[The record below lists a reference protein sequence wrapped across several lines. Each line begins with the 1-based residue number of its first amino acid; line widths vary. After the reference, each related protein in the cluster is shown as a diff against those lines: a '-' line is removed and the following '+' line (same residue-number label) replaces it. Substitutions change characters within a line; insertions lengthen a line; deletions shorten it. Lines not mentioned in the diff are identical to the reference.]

1 MLSIR
6 AARSPSSV
14 PVSMSMTSETSE
26 ASAAATSCCLVGQRR
41 YKVADETAARVMT
54 AAMVSPP

>member
-1 MLSIR
+1 MSSI
-6 AARSPSSV
+6 SSCI
-14 PVSMSMTSETSE
+14 E

-41 YKVADETAARVMT
+41 YSVADETPDREIT